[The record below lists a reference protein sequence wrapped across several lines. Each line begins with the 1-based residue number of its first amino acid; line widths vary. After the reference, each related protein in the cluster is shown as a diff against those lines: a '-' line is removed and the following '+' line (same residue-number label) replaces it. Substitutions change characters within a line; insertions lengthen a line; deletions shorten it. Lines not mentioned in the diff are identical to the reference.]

1 MKIHSMRVYLYFYI
15 KNKNTRNPIQ
25 RLMNL
30 KDESHHILAKA
41 PIKIRATLCMDGP
54 YPSPNLH
61 VIKYAH
67 NIKEVRFCSLCLTR
81 YIQSIFLKHRS

>member
-1 MKIHSMRVYLYFYI
+1 
-15 KNKNTRNPIQ
+15 
-25 RLMNL
+25 
-30 KDESHHILAKA
+30 
-41 PIKIRATLCMDGP
+41 MDGP